1 LEWDQR
7 VAREV
12 GHRAHIDAGFDRAD
26 GSDRLGKSPAP
37 APDVSGTN
45 AASSET
51 GCAFLLNERDE
62 AGSAARRA
70 VLARNGDLP
79 ASVRDGA
86 LLLVTELVTN
96 AVRHAKIGPEQSLRV
111 ELRFSP
117 SRVRVEVLDPG
128 TGFARTR
135 APSRGDEAGGW
146 GLFLVDQIA
155 NRSGV
160 RRAASGTCVWFE
172 IRSDA

>member
-26 GSDRLGKSPAP
+26 GSDRLGDRPAP
-37 APDVSGTN
+37 APDVPGTT

-51 GCAFLLNERDE
+51 GCAFLLNEGDE

-79 ASVRDGA
+79 GSVRDGV

-128 TGFARTR
+128 TGFTPTR
-135 APSRGDEAGGW
+135 APSRGDEAGGRD
-146 GLFLVDQIA
+146 LFLVDQIA
-155 NRSGV
+155 NRWGV
-160 RRAASGTCVWFE
+160 RRTASGTCVWFE